1 MNDALRRIKLAKMQ
15 RRFAKHAAEAEEARA
30 AAVTGATDLPV
41 GDRAREWDGNA
52 AQGRVFEF
60 YTGDDGTVD
69 ADGVARAF
77 LWRDDEVDPTTQG
90 AYSLGFADIVD
101 GALTMIP
108 RGVSATA
115 GGRGVDAADI
125 PEDAKERIR
134 SRICGMYDTIRGRF
148 EDWPACPFGE
158 GEAASAED
166 EGEG

>member
-1 MNDALRRIKLAKMQ
+1 MNEALKRIKLAKMRQ
-15 RRFAKHAAEAEEARA
+15 HFADHVAEAEAARA

-41 GDRAREWDGNA
+41 GDRAREWDGDA

-60 YTGDDGTVD
+60 YTDDDGTVD

-77 LWRDDEVDPTTQG
+77 LWRDDEADPTTQG

-108 RGVSATA
+108 RGVAATA

-125 PEDAKERIR
+125 PADAKDRIKG
-134 SRICGMYDTIRGRF
+134 RICGMYETIRGRF
-148 EDWPACPFGE
+148 EDWPDCPFD
-158 GEAASAED
+158 GEAASAE
-166 EGEG
+166 GEGDG